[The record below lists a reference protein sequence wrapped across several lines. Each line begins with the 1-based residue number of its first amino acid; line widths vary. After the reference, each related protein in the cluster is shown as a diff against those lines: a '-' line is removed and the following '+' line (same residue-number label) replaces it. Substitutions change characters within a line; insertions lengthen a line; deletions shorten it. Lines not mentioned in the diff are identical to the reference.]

1 MTTAA
6 ELIEYLQ
13 SLPPETDIGVVGGRQ
28 GDYNLFEELE
38 LPAKKKD
45 GKYWWSTQNVDYG
58 GDDGN
63 GVPWL
68 FLGRSS

>member
-13 SLPPETDIGVVGGRQ
+13 SLPPETDIGVVGGRR
-28 GDYNLFEELE
+28 GVYNLFEELE
-38 LPAKKKD
+38 LPEKKKD
-45 GKYWWSTQNVDYG
+45 CTYWWSTQNVDYG
-58 GDDGN
+58 GDGGN

-68 FLGRSS
+68 FLGRS